1 MFTLR
6 DTVSSLVPAR
16 ADTLGKTLYER
27 FREEP
32 DTLIVPVLDADD
44 RPIGLVER
52 NAFFLRMA
60 AEYGRALYALRP
72 ISVLMDSDPLVV
84 EADVELAAFTSD
96 SLSYRASDLL
106 RGFIVTDGGRYIGV
120 GTVLGLL
127 QAANETNRRGVEA
140 LAAAKADEE
149 RARTFMTAVVEAIP
163 SMVFVKRADDHTYVL
178 LNRAGEKMLGHARAD
193 MIGRTDA
200 DFYPA
205 EQAAIYRERD
215 AEVISSG
222 EVRVIEE
229 DHVPRKDGSL
239 ALLRTKKIAIPGP
252 DGTAEYLLG
261 VSEDIAERKR
271 AEAQIARLAHYD
283 PLTDLPNRLL
293 FQKDLSAALSRA
305 ARREDLVAV
314 HCIDLDRF
322 KTVNDTLGHPIGDA
336 LLKTAAERLRACVRE
351 GDTVARL
358 GGDEFAVVQCGLTD
372 LGGATRLAGRIVE
385 ALAETFELQGHQVI
399 IGGSVGVAVSPND
412 GADSDELLKKAD
424 MALYRAKADGRGTF
438 HFFERAMDEALQA
451 RRALELDLRL
461 ALAEGQFELYYQPLF
476 SLGAD
481 RVMGCEALLRWN
493 HPTRGM
499 VSPGDFIPIAEEI
512 GLINPLGEWV
522 LREACREAAGWPEH
536 VRLAVNL
543 SPAQFRDKHLV
554 GTVVSALAASGLPAE
569 RLELEITE
577 SVLLQDSVGNMSILH
592 DLKALGVRISMDDF
606 GTGYSSLSYLRSFP
620 FDKIKIDQTFVRDI
634 LDDADALAIIKAV
647 LDLGASLG
655 ITTTAEGVE
664 SAEQLDELR
673 RQGCGEIQGYF
684 ISRPKPAAE
693 IAAMLGV
700 TVQGGD
706 KAPVIVLSQPPE
718 TFSHGEKE
726 GPATK
731 SWEDEGVP
739 SPTARR
745 QGAE

>member
-6 DTVSSLVPAR
+6 DTVSSLEPAR
-16 ADTLGKTLYER
+16 ADDLGKTLYER

-32 DTLIVPVLDADD
+32 DTLIVPVLDAEN
-44 RPIGLVER
+44 RPIGIVER

-72 ISVLMDSDPLVV
+72 ISVLMDPDPLVV

-106 RGFIVTDGGRYIGV
+106 RGFIVTDGGRYLGV

-140 LAAAKADEE
+140 LAAAKVDQE
-149 RARTFMTAVVEAIP
+149 RAHTFMTAVVEAIP
-163 SMVFVKRADDHTYVL
+163 SMVFVKRADDHSYVL
-178 LNRAGEKMLGHARAD
+178 LNRAGEKILGHSRAD

-200 DFYPA
+200 DFYPP
-205 EQAAIYRERD
+205 EQAAIYRQRD
-215 AEVISSG
+215 AEVAASG

-229 DHVPRKDGSL
+229 DLVPRKDGTT

-252 DGTAEYLLG
+252 DGQPEYILA

-283 PLTDLPNRLL
+283 PLTELPNRLL

-305 ARREDLVAV
+305 ARREELVAV

-372 LGGATRLAGRIVE
+372 LTGATRLAGRIVE
-385 ALAETFELQGHQVI
+385 ALAETFALQGHQVM

-412 GADSDELLKKAD
+412 GTGTDELLKKAD

-438 HFFERAMDEALQA
+438 HFFERKMDDELQA
-451 RRALELDLRL
+451 RRALELDLRV

-481 RVMGCEALLRWN
+481 RVMGCEALLRWR

-554 GTVVSALAASGLPAE
+554 GIVVSALAASGLPAE

-577 SVLLQDSVGNMSILH
+577 SVLLQDTAGNMSILH

-664 SAEQLDELR
+664 SVEQLDELR

-700 TVQGGD
+700 TVARQGG
-706 KAPVIVLSQPPE
+706 PVIAFSPPAE

-726 GPATK
+726 GPAPQA
-731 SWEDEGVP
+731 WEDEGVL
-739 SPTARR
+739 SLTARR